1 MKILNWI
8 LNRETNA
15 YNVVLQSCL
24 TKEEADKL
32 IKLDINKLIDVDTK
46 ERIILFSK
54 YIGKEKAE
62 WFNTLFEKDY
72 LLKNQKEGMLNWVK
86 QKTDIKEKYREDIIR
101 KISKLEKA
109 LSPKEMDYF
118 ISELTNISLGLRV
131 TLEEA
136 DNIADLSCKANE
148 AKIKMENGGSKE
160 DYEKAH
166 NAFQD
171 YVNKLKN
178 KAKA

>member
-8 LNRETNA
+8 LNRKTNTYSA
-15 YNVVLQSCL
+15 VLQSCL

-32 IKLDINKLIDVDTK
+32 IKLDINKLIDIDTK

-72 LLKNQKEGMLNWVK
+72 LLKNQKEGMLNWAK
-86 QKTDIKEKYREDIIR
+86 KADIKKEKHREDIIMR
-101 KISKLEKA
+101 ISKLEKA
-109 LSPKEMDYF
+109 LNPKEMDYF

-136 DNIADLSCKANE
+136 NNIADLSYKTNE
-148 AKIKMENGGSKE
+148 AKVKMGNGGSKM
-160 DYEKAH
+160 DYERAY

-178 KAKA
+178 EAKA